1 MAHPAGHI
9 PDPLVTR
16 TWTRMQATFAFNSF
30 LLLHTSAH
38 FCMLQ
43 STATVLTLRTPIT
56 NSLVVGGKFPFHQ
69 LTDEQR
75 AHYIALICQDQQTF
89 VRKSIYG
96 NHFLNTVFY
105 GKVQPAAFL
114 HPQRTISFCLAVMCM
129 HYEYHAYTRISL
141 YSYRDAMLP
150 ASVRKRHHTISIRR
164 TQAALIEAASL
175 NMVAMA
181 ANPNYRGHSE
191 ESLANK
197 TSFRWHRVFF
207 ATPCF
212 AQHYPS

>member
-1 MAHPAGHI
+1 MAHTAGHI

-16 TWTRMQATFAFNSF
+16 TWTYMQSIFAFNSF
-30 LLLHTSAH
+30 LLLCTFAH

-96 NHFLNTVFY
+96 NHFSNIVFY
-105 GKVQPAAFL
+105 GKIQPAAFL
-114 HPQRTISFCLAVMCM
+114 HPQKTISFCLAAMFM
-129 HYEYHAYTRISL
+129 HYEYTRISL
-141 YSYRDAMLP
+141 HSYRDAMLP
-150 ASVRKRHHTISIRR
+150 ASVRKRHHTISIKAYTSRIDR
-164 TQAALIEAASL
+164 SCQSQYGCNGGQSKLQRSL
-175 NMVAMA
+175 WRVA
-181 ANPNYRGHSE
+181 
-191 ESLANK
+191 
-197 TSFRWHRVFF
+197 
-207 ATPCF
+207 C
-212 AQHYPS
+212 

>member
-1 MAHPAGHI
+1 MLISP
-9 PDPLVTR
+9 R
-16 TWTRMQATFAFNSF
+16 S
-30 LLLHTSAH
+30 LLLSHHHYGTPCWTHSRPPCYSDMNTYAINFCLQFIPTFAH
-38 FCMLQ
+38 FCALLHAPVHGHCSDSKDAHHKQ
-43 STATVLTLRTPIT
+43 PGRGREISIPPAYR
-56 NSLVVGGKFPFHQ
+56 
-69 LTDEQR
+69 R
-75 AHYIALICQDQQTF
+75 AAGPLICQDQQTF

-197 TSFRWHRVFF
+197 TSFR
-207 ATPCF
+207 
-212 AQHYPS
+212 